1 VAKIKIVTD
10 SSADIPKALLEELG
24 ITVIPL
30 KLHFG
35 DETYVDGVDITVA
48 EFYAKLAASDR
59 MPTTSQPSPADF
71 LDVYKKTA
79 TEPGDEIISIHIS
92 SAMSGTYQSAVLA
105 KQLLEDQFPI
115 HIVDSRYA
123 SFGHGRMVVEA
134 ARAAR
139 EGKTA
144 EEILARLEQIRAKSR
159 IYFIV
164 DTLQYL
170 YKGGRIGKA
179 SALFG
184 SLLNIKPI
192 LTVDEA
198 GEVAPVD
205 KVRGQKNALNRMVE
219 LLQRDFDGQ
228 AVELYVGHADS
239 PEAAKELRDLIV
251 EKVNAEPK
259 AFIDVGPI
267 IGAHA
272 GPGTLAVFVF
282 PA

>member
-1 VAKIKIVTD
+1 
-10 SSADIPKALLEELG
+10 
-24 ITVIPL
+24 
-30 KLHFG
+30 
-35 DETYVDGVDITVA
+35 
-48 EFYAKLAASDR
+48 
-59 MPTTSQPSPADF
+59 
-71 LDVYKKTA
+71 
-79 TEPGDEIISIHIS
+79 
-92 SAMSGTYQSAVLA
+92 
-105 KQLLEDQFPI
+105 
-115 HIVDSRYA
+115 
-123 SFGHGRMVVEA
+123 
-134 ARAAR
+134 RAAR
-139 EGKTA
+139 EGKSVD
-144 EEILARLEQIRAKSR
+144 EILALIEQKRAKSR

-219 LLQRDFDGQ
+219 LLQQDFGGE
-228 AVELYVGHADS
+228 AVELYVGHANS
-239 PEAAKELRDLIV
+239 PEMAKELRDLIV
-251 EKVNAEPK
+251 AKVNAEPK

-272 GPGTLAVFVF
+272 GPGTLAVFAF